1 MVNLLA
7 LGEGML
13 ELKFDQQGQLINK
26 FAGDTLNAA
35 IYAKRWSNKL
45 TVQFFSAIGQ
55 DTFSNHM
62 IDYLTSENINTNSL
76 LRSFS
81 NNIGIYAIE
90 TDEHGERS
98 FNYWRKD
105 SAATQMMKMLKDLGG
120 AETLPASEIIF
131 FSGISLAILSDED
144 KEYLFDI
151 IAAMKQ
157 KGSKIAFDP
166 NYRAKMWRDEKHAIE
181 WFTRAFQI
189 SNIVLPGLDEQQ
201 DLFNQKSVEDVTTF
215 MLNLGVNEV
224 IIKAGKDGV
233 YGVSADNENCHVA
246 FNPAPKQID
255 STAAGDSFAG
265 TYLSSRLTGDSIKQ
279 SIINADSV
287 AREVVQHSGA
297 IIDEQIYNQLFN
309 K

>member
-13 ELKFDQQGQLINK
+13 ELKFDQQGQLVNK

-45 TVQFFSAIGQ
+45 TIQFFSAIGQ

-62 IDYLTSENINTNSL
+62 VDYLTSENINTKSL
-76 LRSFS
+76 LRSLS

-105 SAATQMMKMLKDLGG
+105 SAATQMMTMLKANGG
-120 AETLPASEIIF
+120 ADALPASEIIF

-144 KEYLFDI
+144 KAYLFEV
-151 IAAMKQ
+151 IAQMREN
-157 KGSKIAFDP
+157 GSKIAFDP
-166 NYRAKMWRDEKHAIE
+166 NYRAKMWRDENHAIE
-181 WFTRAFQI
+181 WFTKAFE
-189 SNIVLPGLDEQQ
+189 SSDIVLPGLDEQQ
-201 DLFNQKSVEDVTTF
+201 DLFNQETVDDVKSF
-215 MLNLGVNEV
+215 MFGLGVQELIV
-224 IIKAGKDGV
+224 KAGKDGV
-233 YGVSADNENCHVA
+233 YGFNNDTECHIA
-246 FNPAPKQID
+246 FNPAPQQID

-265 TYLSSRLTGDSIKQ
+265 TYLSSRLSGESIKE

-287 AREVVQHSGA
+287 AREVVQHHGA
-297 IIDEQIYNQLFN
+297 IIDEKTYQQIF
-309 K
+309 KK

>member
-13 ELKFDQQGQLINK
+13 ELKFDQQGRLINK

-62 IDYLTSENINTNSL
+62 VDYLTSENINTKSL
-76 LRSFS
+76 LRSLN

-105 SAATQMMKMLKDLGG
+105 SAATQMMKMLKVTGG
-120 AETLPASEIIF
+120 AEALPASEIIF

-144 KEYLFDI
+144 KEYLFDVI
-151 IAAMKQ
+151 QTMKQ
-157 KGSKIAFDP
+157 NGSKIAFDP
-166 NYRAKMWRDEKHAIE
+166 NYRAKMWRDEEHAIE
-181 WFTRAFQI
+181 WFTKAFKI
-189 SNIVLPGLDEQQ
+189 SDIVLPGLDEQQ
-201 DLFNQKSVEDVTTF
+201 DLFNQASVKDVKSF
-215 MLNLGVNEV
+215 MFDLGVNEV
-224 IIKAGKDGV
+224 IIKAGKEGV
-233 YGVSADNENCHVA
+233 YGFNADGDNCHIA
-246 FNPAPKQID
+246 FNPAPQQID

-265 TYLSSRLTGDSIKQ
+265 TYLSSRLSGDSIEQ
-279 SIINADSV
+279 AIINADSV
-287 AREVVQHSGA
+287 AREVVQHRGA
-297 IIDEQIYNQLFN
+297 IIDEEIYNQIFN